1 MACIEEL
8 CALQGGWEMHDLPQN
23 WGEVRD
29 DSFCVVPC
37 ACCLCGCYYPFGVSG
52 TCGNCRY
59 RLCMCLFPDPRSC
72 CTTGRRLC
80 GCFHMSYLHSLP
92 CPCPFDVRA
101 KLASGGPLAGML
113 DVRIRGV
120 GRSWFVQKG
129 GPRQVMERL
138 HLSTEVAASSAPN
151 AARGASVATA
161 VAVASPS
168 APPFEESYELYQG
181 EDITVAVRA
190 PGGKSARIRTNTIA
204 TIGSLKLK
212 AVDALGISASAM
224 ERASFLVGE
233 GRGSLRR
240 IEGDAEPLMNY
251 FIEHGTEITV
261 SLPKGQN

>member
-1 MACIEEL
+1 
-8 CALQGGWEMHDLPQN
+8 MH
-23 WGEVRD
+23 VT
-29 DSFCVVPC
+29 F
-37 ACCLCGCYYPFGVSG
+37 VS
-52 TCGNCRY
+52 
-59 RLCMCLFPDPRSC
+59 S
-72 CTTGRRLC
+72 
-80 GCFHMSYLHSLP
+80 
-92 CPCPFDVRA
+92 
-101 KLASGGPLAGML
+101 
-113 DVRIRGV
+113 
-120 GRSWFVQKG
+120 
-129 GPRQVMERL
+129 
-138 HLSTEVAASSAPN
+138 
-151 AARGASVATA
+151 
-161 VAVASPS
+161 AVASPS

-190 PGGKSARIRTNTIA
+190 PGGKSARIRMNTIA